1 MFYKMKVYVFGSA
14 GMLGSYIV
22 QKMKGYITHA
32 ITRKEFDVLN
42 DDIDEFLKYIEPD
55 DVVVN
60 CTGVIPQKSPTIRE
74 FIQVNTLFPLRLEEL
89 SKHRGFKFIHIT
101 TDCVFDGSK
110 GEYAEGDSHTAQH
123 IYGITKSLGE
133 PKSACVIRT
142 SIIGEELHGKKNLLE
157 WVRSKRGQTIDG
169 YTNHIWNGVT
179 CLTLAGVVERIIQK
193 NLYWS
198 GVRHVTSP
206 DRVSKYDLCRLIA
219 QYYELDIQVKEKQ
232 HTSTM
237 NMTLVD
243 SGLFHIDTIETQ
255 IQVLSKDRLPDR
267 A

>member
-1 MFYKMKVYVFGSA
+1 MKIYVFGSG
-14 GMLGSYIV
+14 GMLGGYIF
-22 QKMKGYITHA
+22 QKMKGYTTLA
-32 ITRKEFDVLN
+32 ITRKEFDVLK
-42 DDIDEFLKYIEPD
+42 DDIDEFLKCIQPE

-89 SKHRGFKFIHIT
+89 SKDRGFKFIHIT

-110 GEYAEGDSHTAQH
+110 GDYTEYDTHTAQH

-133 PKSACVIRT
+133 PNGACVIRT

-179 CLTLAGVVERIIQK
+179 CLTLAGIVERIIQE

-198 GVRHVTSP
+198 GVRHVASP
-206 DRVSKYDLCRLIA
+206 DRVSKYDLCRLIN
-219 QYYELDIQVKEKQ
+219 QYYRLNIQVNQKE
-232 HTSTM
+232 HGTDM
-237 NMTLVD
+237 NMTLEN
-243 SGLFHIDTIETQ
+243 SGLFKIDTIENQ
-255 IQVLSKDRLPDR
+255 IHALSKYRLLDTT
-267 A
+267 